1 MNSVNSV
8 RRPLIAGNWKMNGLR
23 ADGAALAG
31 TVAVRAKAAGPAL
44 ATDILVCPPAT
55 LVAFAGEALAD
66 SPVWL
71 GGQDCSPETSGAFTG
86 DVSAAM
92 LVDLGCKAVITG
104 HSERRAGHRETN
116 TQVRAKT
123 SAALAAGLIAVVCVG
138 ETAAERDE
146 GRALDVVGR
155 RVLHSVPR
163 NAGAATLVVAYEP
176 IWAIGTG
183 RVPTLEDIDAMHRHI
198 RMLLAQNLSDGIDVR
213 ILYGGSVKASNA
225 REILAIPDVDGALV
239 GGASLNADEFW
250 AIIEG
255 APSR

>member
-31 TVAVRAKAAGPAL
+31 TVAVRAKAAGTTLPA
-44 ATDILVCPPAT
+44 DVLVCPPAT
-55 LVAFAGEALAD
+55 LVAFVGDALAD

-86 DVSAAM
+86 DIAAAM
-92 LVDLGCKAVITG
+92 LKDLGCRAVITG

-116 TQVRAKT
+116 GQVRAKT
-123 SAALAAGLIAVVCVG
+123 AAALAQGLIAIVCVG
-138 ETAAERDE
+138 ETAAERDA
-146 GRALDVVGR
+146 GQALDVVGAR
-155 RVLHSVPR
+155 LLHSVPD
-163 NAGAATLVVAYEP
+163 NATAATLVVAYEP

-183 RVPTLEDIDAMHRHI
+183 RVPTLDEIDAMHRHI
-198 RMLLAQNLSDGIDVR
+198 RALLAQTLPDGTNVR
-213 ILYGGSVKASNA
+213 ILYGGSVKPSNA

-239 GGASLNADEFW
+239 GGASLDADEFW
-250 AIIEG
+250 AIVEA
-255 APSR
+255 APVR